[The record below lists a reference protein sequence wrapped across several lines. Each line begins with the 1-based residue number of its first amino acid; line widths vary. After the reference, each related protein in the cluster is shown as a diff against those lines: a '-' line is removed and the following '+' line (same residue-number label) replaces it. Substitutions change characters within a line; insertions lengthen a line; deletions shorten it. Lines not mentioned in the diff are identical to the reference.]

1 MQITNVRVHRLAGE
15 GRVKA
20 VCTFL
25 IDGVFAVH
33 DVRVVEGQNGLFVSM
48 PSRKTPEGEY
58 RDLAHPITS
67 EAREMIQRE
76 VLGAYHQSLVDKA
89 GD

>member
-1 MQITNVRVHRLAGE
+1 MQITNVRVRRVEAE

-48 PSRKTPEGEY
+48 PSRKNAEGEY
-58 RDLAHPITS
+58 RDVAHPITAQ
-67 EAREMIQRE
+67 AREMIQRE
-76 VLGAYHQSLVDKA
+76 VLNAYQQSVLERA

>member
-1 MQITNVRVHRLAGE
+1 MQITNVRVRRVEVE

-25 IDGVFAVH
+25 IDGVFAVN

-67 EAREMIQRE
+67 EARELIQKAI
-76 VLGAYHQSLVDKA
+76 LGAYQQSLLDKA